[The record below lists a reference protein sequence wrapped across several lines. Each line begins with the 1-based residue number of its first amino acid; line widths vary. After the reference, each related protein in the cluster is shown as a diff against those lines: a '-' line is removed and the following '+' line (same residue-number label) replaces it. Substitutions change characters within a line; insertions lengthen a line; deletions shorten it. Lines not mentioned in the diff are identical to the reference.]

1 MTRRLSRRTIALV
14 TAVLLLLVAA
24 GVVVAVRQACADRSV
39 TATPPTSTST
49 TDTPTRSGISV
60 HRYAYLPSGVGDPR
74 QDFGDLYLPAGAH
87 AEDSVPLVVL
97 IHGGGWTARY
107 SKTYMEPIARALASQ
122 GVAAYNIEYRR
133 IGSGGGWPTT
143 FTDVAAAVDYIP
155 TLDRLNPE
163 IDTSDSTLVGHSAGA
178 QLAVWVGTRDAGTPR
193 EFGDPGSRW
202 KPSRIIS
209 LAGPLDLA
217 RAATTGDTRVT
228 RIMGG
233 TPAQVPARYRAV
245 DPIENID
252 PTMPITAV
260 HGTADRVV
268 SPSQSMSFV
277 AAVQRARGRADLVLL
292 RGQTHSALVSPR
304 STVFRQIITM
314 IAASTRPSA

>member
-14 TAVLLLLVAA
+14 TAVLVLIVAA
-24 GVVVAVRQACADRSV
+24 GVAVGVRQVTQPGDGAKATSTPTSV
-39 TATPPTSTST
+39 TPE
-49 TDTPTRSGISV
+49 TREISV
-60 HRYAYLPSGVGDPR
+60 HRYPYLPIGTGDPR
-74 QDFGDLYLPAGAH
+74 QDYGDLYLPAGNH
-87 AEDSVPLVVL
+87 ADNSVPLVVL

-107 SKTYMEPIARALASQ
+107 GKTYMEPIARALAAQ

-143 FTDVAAAVDYIP
+143 FRDVAAAVDYVP

-178 QLAVWVGTRDAGTPR
+178 QLAVWAGTRNPATPR

-202 KPSRIIS
+202 KPTRIIS
-209 LAGPLDLA
+209 LAGPLNLE
-217 RAATTGDTRVT
+217 RAADTGDTRVT
-228 RIMGG
+228 RILGG
-233 TPAQVPARYRAV
+233 TPAQVPDRYRAV

-252 PTMPITAV
+252 PTVPVTAV

-277 AAVQRARGRADLVLL
+277 AAVQRAGGKARLVLL
-292 RGQTHSALVSPR
+292 RGQSHSALVSPR
-304 STVFRQIITM
+304 SAVFLQIIDM